1 MNTKIAAIA
10 MALVVTVCLVPAA
23 ADDSDAD
30 GTDTYRMGAY
40 LFGGELTIPMDI
52 GNYFEPESLFD
63 DERIYLLEGS
73 ENYERMMEYID
84 DVTDDDPTNDR
95 DVSITSDDR
104 AIIPSHPG
112 ETMLICY
119 TDNYEWY
126 NWVYFLDQST
136 PTDLLAE
143 PYGEATYTVKQGD
156 TLTITI
162 DRIEASFGDTN
173 PHVAYWP
180 SEYDSYNGKPVYVGQ
195 TQEIHAISTTS
206 YVIGLDDGS
215 APLYYDVTVTVTGDS
230 EPNGSATMFAAI
242 CFVIAALTI
251 ALLAYAAMKPKW
263 AK

>member
-1 MNTKIAAIA
+1 MNAKIAAIA
-10 MALVVTVCLVPAA
+10 MALVVTVCLVPAT
-23 ADDSDAD
+23 ADDSEAD
-30 GTDTYRMGAY
+30 GTDTFRMGAY
-40 LFGGELTIPMDI
+40 LFGGELTIPVDI
-52 GNYFEPESLFD
+52 GNYLEPESLFD
-63 DERIYLLEGS
+63 EDRIYLLEGS

-84 DVTDDDPTNDR
+84 DVTDDDPANDR

-119 TDNYEWY
+119 TDTYEWY
-126 NWVYFLDQST
+126 NWVYFIDQST
-136 PTDLLAE
+136 PTELLAE
-143 PYGEATYTVKQGD
+143 PYGETAYTVKQGD
-156 TLTITI
+156 TLIITV

-173 PHVAYWP
+173 PHVVYWP
-180 SEYDSYNGKPVYVGQ
+180 SEYGNYYGKPVYAGQ
-195 TQEIHAISTTS
+195 TTEIQAVSTTS
-206 YVIGLDDGS
+206 YVIGLDDDT
-215 APLYYDVTVTVTGDS
+215 APLYLDVTVTITGDS